1 VVRLNTRSASWA
13 KSDGSPAGSGD
24 SLCSSARGVRENTP
38 AVYGASE
45 NGGYLSVTST
55 NA

>member
-1 VVRLNTRSASWA
+1 MSLSETSSADQPARLL
-13 KSDGSPAGSGD
+13 SPAAQAAS
-24 SLCSSARGVRENTP
+24 RGETGPENTP